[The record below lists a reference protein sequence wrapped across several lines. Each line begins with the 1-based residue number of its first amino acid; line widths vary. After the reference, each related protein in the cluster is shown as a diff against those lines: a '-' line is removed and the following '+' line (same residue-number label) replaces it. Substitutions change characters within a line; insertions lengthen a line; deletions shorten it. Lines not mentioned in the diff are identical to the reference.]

1 MAIGAVAVVAVAAVT
16 FLVIVARHHGTPSAA
31 PPASKPKASS
41 SPSASPS
48 PTLGPYGHIASREAD
63 PMPLMTAQLYPRTFT
78 AAGHPYI
85 RTATRHGK
93 SCGEALVGTKL
104 QAAVKAA
111 KCSQVIRASYVS
123 GSIHVMGTIGVL
135 NLGTAERAAKA
146 GRAAGA
152 ADFIAQVKGRKGPTR
167 LLGRGTGIEEA
178 VAKGHYL
185 ILMWSEF
192 TGRHRPRTA
201 AQRQRLEGFMTALF
215 QHTANVSLTNRMVDG
230 TP

>member
-1 MAIGAVAVVAVAAVT
+1 
-16 FLVIVARHHGTPSAA
+16 
-31 PPASKPKASS
+31 
-41 SPSASPS
+41 
-48 PTLGPYGHIASREAD
+48 
-63 PMPLMTAQLYPRTFT
+63 
-78 AAGHPYI
+78 
-85 RTATRHGK
+85 
-93 SCGEALVGTKL
+93 
-104 QAAVKAA
+104 
-111 KCSQVIRASYVS
+111 
-123 GSIHVMGTIGVL
+123 MGTIGVL
-135 NLGTAERAAKA
+135 NLGTAARAAKA

-167 LLGRGTGIEEA
+167 VLGRGTGIEEA